1 MAASPGKV
9 DGEAAEQVEEGPGQD
24 DDVVDVQEDDNHLG
38 RVADACSG
46 KPQNW
51 AREGALTR
59 PPAQLRRGLRPL
71 SEPYDSAG
79 PRLPALS
86 SPSLAGEEGLFSLSF
101 VALDPGFPCPSILIG
116 FENSLI

>member
-59 PPAQLRRGLRPL
+59 PPAQLRRGLRSTL
-71 SEPYDSAG
+71 
-79 PRLPALS
+79 RALRQCWAQA
-86 SPSLAGEEGLFSLSF
+86 PS
-101 VALDPGFPCPSILIG
+101 
-116 FENSLI
+116 SLISLPGR